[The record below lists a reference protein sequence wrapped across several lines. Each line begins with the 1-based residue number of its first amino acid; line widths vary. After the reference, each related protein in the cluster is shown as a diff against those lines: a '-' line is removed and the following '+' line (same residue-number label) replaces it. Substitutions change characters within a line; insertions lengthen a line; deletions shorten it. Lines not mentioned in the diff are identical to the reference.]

1 MQLVGNKY
9 FPIRN
14 ELIQSVKP
22 LTETADGDAALV
34 LTALM
39 SIITILPYSMEQLVD
54 VENCMTSVERIVEY
68 GALKPE
74 AYLDNTDGQ
83 MVHELGGKL
92 ELEHVW
98 LRYAED
104 EKYVLKDISFTI
116 DSKEKAILISILSKK
131 RFVIS
136 NWFIVSQI
144 GVAGRTGAGKSSLI
158 TALFRLA
165 EPEGS
170 ILLNGIN
177 ILQLPLHKVRRHLSI
192 IPQDPT
198 MFACTLRENLD
209 PFGEYSDE
217 VIWSALEKVRSS

>member
-1 MQLVGNKY
+1 
-9 FPIRN
+9 
-14 ELIQSVKP
+14 
-22 LTETADGDAALV
+22 
-34 LTALM
+34 M
-39 SIITILPYSMEQLVD
+39 SIISTLPYTIEQLVD
-54 VENCMTSVERIVEY
+54 VENCMTSVQRILEY

-74 AYLDNTDGQ
+74 AYLDNADGKLI
-83 MVHELGGKL
+83 HELGGKL
-92 ELEHVW
+92 EFEHVW

-116 DSKEKAILISILSKK
+116 NTKEKVILISIFSKK
-131 RFVIS
+131 LVITF
-136 NWFIVSQI
+136 FILSQI

-158 TALFRLA
+158 TALFRLS

-198 MFACTLRENLD
+198 MFACTLRKNLD

-217 VIWSALEKVRSS
+217 AIWSALEKVRSSEN

>member
-1 MQLVGNKY
+1 M
-9 FPIRN
+9 
-14 ELIQSVKP
+14 
-22 LTETADGDAALV
+22 
-34 LTALM
+34 
-39 SIITILPYSMEQLVD
+39 D

-116 DSKEKAILISILSKK
+116 DTKEKAILISILSKK